1 MRAIP
6 CQSLPDPC
14 LSFTILC
21 FWALKLT
28 KLFVYGIDDYN
39 KVTKSMYLNLCS
51 KCVWYFDVGILQT
64 SNLLHIAIFL
74 LKFCQQNSLTVLILL
89 GIFIVIFMKRCGRRD
104 GEFSGDIYCST
115 GTASSSIHWSSGA
128 ARNRYQHIFYPHV
141 FEILNS
147 KPFWNLQP
155 TTFVVVIVSM
165 CYVY

>member
-1 MRAIP
+1 M
-6 CQSLPDPC
+6 
-14 LSFTILC
+14 C
-21 FWALKLT
+21 FGALKLT
-28 KLFVYGIDDYN
+28 KLFVNGIVDYN
-39 KVTKSMYLNLCS
+39 KVKKSMYLNLSS
-51 KCVWYFDVGILQT
+51 KCVWDFDVGILQT

-115 GTASSSIHWSSGA
+115 ATSSIHWSSGA
-128 ARNRYQHIFYPHV
+128 AMNRYQHIFYPHV

-147 KPFWNLQP
+147 KPFRNLQP

-165 CYVY
+165 CIK

>member
-1 MRAIP
+1 M
-6 CQSLPDPC
+6 
-14 LSFTILC
+14 C

-28 KLFVYGIDDYN
+28 KLFVYGIVDYN
-39 KVTKSMYLNLCS
+39 KVKKSMYLNLSS
-51 KCVWYFDVGILQT
+51 KCVWDFDVGILQT

-104 GEFSGDIYCST
+104 GEFSGDIYSST
-115 GTASSSIHWSSGA
+115 ATSYIHWSSGA

-147 KPFWNLQP
+147 KPFRDLQP

-165 CYVY
+165 CIK